1 MLIPNI
7 NSFRRINTPWPTV
20 NNHWGVNNRTVGL
33 RVPEISQNSSAMRV
47 ENRVSGADANPYLAI
62 AASLLAGFMG
72 MKNKLSLKPMITGA
86 AWDLERGIPLTLE
99 DSLTAMQKSK
109 MLREHLGNRFVN
121 LYVACKR
128 TELEKLPSCCHFVGA
143 KIPPGYIND
152 QLYRVKN
159 RKFFIRR

>member
-1 MLIPNI
+1 M
-7 NSFRRINTPWPTV
+7 

-86 AWDLERGIPLTLE
+86 AWDLNAASR
-99 DSLTAMQKSK
+99 
-109 MLREHLGNRFVN
+109 
-121 LYVACKR
+121 
-128 TELEKLPSCCHFVGA
+128 
-143 KIPPGYIND
+143 
-152 QLYRVKN
+152 
-159 RKFFIRR
+159 

>member
-1 MLIPNI
+1 
-7 NSFRRINTPWPTV
+7 
-20 NNHWGVNNRTVGL
+20 
-33 RVPEISQNSSAMRV
+33 
-47 ENRVSGADANPYLAI
+47 
-62 AASLLAGFMG
+62 

-128 TELEKLPSCCHFVGA
+128 TELE
-143 KIPPGYIND
+143 N
-152 QLYRVKN
+152 YRHVVTSWE
-159 RKFFIRR
+159 RKYLLDI